1 MGTRFE
7 LVAVTSQTIGELVM
21 AEVEEW
27 HQRLSRF
34 APDSWV
40 SHVNRTAA
48 HEPVRCDDETW
59 DLLSDACV
67 VWRDSVGAFDITRG
81 DGDALVL
88 DEPTHTIRFARTG
101 VSIDLGGIGKGHA
114 IDCCARLLRSH
125 GVTTA
130 FMHGGTSSGIALG
143 LDPAGHP
150 WRVLTEPKGFSP
162 WDNTRAEALV
172 LRLTDTAFAV
182 SDAASQTTAHIIDPR
197 TRTPIDATTPDPV
210 VVTGPSA
217 RVCDAWATALVVLGR
232 APDTFPIGYAH
243 GETTTR

>member
-7 LVAVTSQTIGELVM
+7 LVAATSQAIGELVM
-21 AEVEEW
+21 AEVEDW
-27 HQRLSRF
+27 HHRLSRF

-48 HEPVRCDDETW
+48 HEVVRCDDDTW
-59 DLLSDACV
+59 DLLTDASLA
-67 VWRDSVGAFDITRG
+67 WRDSGGAFDITRG
-81 DGDALVL
+81 DADALIL
-88 DEPTHTIRFARTG
+88 DATSHTIRFTREG
-101 VSIDLGGIGKGHA
+101 MSIDLCGIGKGHVL
-114 IDCCARLLRSH
+114 DCCARLLRRH

-150 WRVLTEPKGFSP
+150 WRVSVE
-162 WDNTRAEALV
+162 TRALHLA
-172 LRLTDTAFAV
+172 DTAFAV
-182 SDAASQTTAHIIDPR
+182 SDASSQATAHIIDPR
-197 TRTPIDATTPDPV
+197 TKVPVTVTSPHPV

-232 APDTFPIGYAH
+232 APSTFPVGYAH